1 MTPTNFR
8 KDFFNNLKRIVKNNQ
23 PEEITISG
31 DNNINDGVILVPKR
45 EWTRIQEEI
54 YLEKTGTLDV
64 VFDRMK
70 NATDDDFEEA

>member
-1 MTPTNFR
+1 M
-8 KDFFNNLKRIVKNNQ
+8 
-23 PEEITISG
+23 
-31 DNNINDGVILVPKR
+31 ILVPKR